1 MMNQDLRQKTTH
13 VNKVIQEIKTTQ
25 MQGKVIDS
33 LSKIQN
39 LMTQKLQ
46 NTSKKF
52 SVLRESDTDA
62 VLEIMSKERPIK
74 MKTGQN
80 SSMSKG
86 HRLGE
91 ANATFQNTSNFD
103 VSQGVGESSYI
114 TERLPMRSSRVK
126 KANKMVISMTLD

>member
-1 MMNQDLRQKTTH
+1 
-13 VNKVIQEIKTTQ
+13 
-25 MQGKVIDS
+25 
-33 LSKIQN
+33 
-39 LMTQKLQ
+39 MTQKLQ

-74 MKTGQN
+74 MKTRQN

-91 ANATFQNTSNFD
+91 ANATF
-103 VSQGVGESSYI
+103 
-114 TERLPMRSSRVK
+114 
-126 KANKMVISMTLD
+126 